1 MEMEYSHLMRKGCGC
16 AAVDIR
22 QVMGIGN
29 RRRTVMGIND
39 IRSWLYKI
47 AALMGDV
54 NAVKKDKVGRRV
66 VRRGAGK
73 VVGKGFQKWLK

>member
-1 MEMEYSHLMRKGCGC
+1 M
-16 AAVDIR
+16 
-22 QVMGIGN
+22 N
-29 RRRTVMGIND
+29 

-47 AALMGDV
+47 AAALGDV

-73 VVGKGFQKWLK
+73 LAGKGFQKWLK

>member
-1 MEMEYSHLMRKGCGC
+1 M
-16 AAVDIR
+16 
-22 QVMGIGN
+22 N
-29 RRRTVMGIND
+29 

-73 VVGKGFQKWLK
+73 VAGRTMGKWFK